1 MSLAD
6 RLAARALELVDIP
19 SESRDE
25 ARLAAHALGV
35 LRDGGVDVREAGDS
49 CVLAGATAHGERPL
63 VLLAGHLDTVPA
75 QGNLPG
81 RRDGEAVHGLGAA
94 DMKGA
99 VAVMLELAL
108 SGVGGDGFTVDL
120 GYVLFPREELPFG
133 ESALTALLER
143 EPGLRE
149 AELVVV
155 MEPTANAIHAG
166 CLGNINATWTFHGR
180 AGHSARP
187 WLADNAIH
195 RAAKGILA
203 VAELEPIPHDFGG
216 LRFTEV
222 VSVTRIAGGIASNV
236 IPGEAVATVNYR
248 YAPGRSAADA
258 EAWLHEL
265 CDPYGTLVIE
275 GNAPSAPVAVGNPLA
290 QRLIATGDLAVEAKQ
305 AWTPVAEFAAAGVDA
320 VNLGPGDPAQA
331 HAREEH
337 VRVEALVRCY
347 ETIEAFACA

>member
-1 MSLAD
+1 VSLAD
-6 RLAARALELVDIP
+6 RLASRALELVDIP

-25 ARLAAHALGV
+25 ARLAAYALSV
-35 LRDGGVDVREAGDS
+35 LHDGGVEARDAGDS
-49 CVLAGATAHGERPL
+49 CIVAGVAGRDDRPL

-75 QGNLPG
+75 QGNRPG
-81 RRDGEAVHGLGAA
+81 TRDADAVHGLGAA

-99 VAVMLELAL
+99 LAVMLELAL
-108 SGVGGDGFTVDL
+108 ARPAATVDL

-133 ESALTALLER
+133 ESSLTPLLER

-149 AELVVV
+149 ADLVVV

-166 CLGNINATWTFHGR
+166 CLGNVNATWTFHGR
-180 AGHSARP
+180 SGHSARP

-195 RAAKGILA
+195 RAAEGIRA
-203 VAELEPIPHDFGG
+203 VAQVEPIPHDFDG

-222 VSVTRIAGGIASNV
+222 VSVTRIAGGIAGNV
-236 IPGEAVATVNYR
+236 IPGQAVATVNYR
-248 YAPGRSAADA
+248 YAPGRSATDA
-258 EAWLHEL
+258 EAWLREL
-265 CDPYGTLVIE
+265 CEPYGTLVIE

-320 VNLGPGDPAQA
+320 VNFGPGDPAQA

-337 VRVEALVRCY
+337 VRIDALVRCY